1 MIYAIYKIETGEI
14 LKTVSIPEFLK
25 STVALSDYEAIVEI
39 PKMANDTTE
48 YIKDG
53 VLTDKP
59 QSMLDTTTP

>member
-1 MIYAIYKIETGEI
+1 MIYAIYKIKTGEI

-25 STVALSDYEAIVEI
+25 DIIFLSDNEAIVEI
-39 PKMANDTTE
+39 PRMANDKTE

-59 QSMLDTTTP
+59 QSEPKPTP